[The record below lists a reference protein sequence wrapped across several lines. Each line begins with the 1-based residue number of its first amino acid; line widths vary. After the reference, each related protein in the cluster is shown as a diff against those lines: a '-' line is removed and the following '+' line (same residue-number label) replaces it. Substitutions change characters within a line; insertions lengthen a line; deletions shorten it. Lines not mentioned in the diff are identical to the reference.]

1 MLSVGAGA
9 RIFVGVEP
17 VDMRGSFNAL
27 GGAARRL
34 GLEPTDGNLYLFFN
48 RRRKLCKM
56 IWFDGSGW
64 CLYSKRLERGTFEVP
79 HVAAGVDKVSVDAAS
94 LNSLLQGIALGA
106 PRRRWYRRITA

>member
-1 MLSVGAGA
+1 MLSVGSGV

-48 RRRKLCKM
+48 RRRQLCKM
-56 IWFDGSGW
+56 LWFDDSGW
-64 CLYSKRLERGTFEVP
+64 CLFSKRLERGTFEVP
-79 HVAAGVDKVSVDAAS
+79 RVAVGVEKVTVDAAT
-94 LNSLLQGIALGA
+94 LNSLLQGIALAA
-106 PRRRWYRRITA
+106 PRRRWYRRTAA